1 MFSGDT
7 RVSDKLKELAR
18 DCDVLVHEATFAK
31 EDRKLAYD
39 YYHSTTEQ
47 AAVTAK
53 EARAK
58 RFILTHISARYQGD
72 ASLELQKKRLTFSP
86 IAWRHMIS

>member
-39 YYHSTTEQ
+39 YFHSTTEQ
-47 AAVTAK
+47 VAVTAK
-53 EARAK
+53 EAGAK
-58 RFILTHISARYQGD
+58 RLILTHISARYQEMPLW
-72 ASLELQKKRLTFSP
+72 SFKKKRQTFSQT
-86 IAWRHMIS
+86 AWRRMIS